1 MIITTEERARKN
13 GGEGGRME
21 ARGVAGGSHGDA
33 LLRGRRSDIK
43 KITHDEA
50 DSSFFFL
57 LGSQRHKGKEPKWD
71 KRANGLADPL

>member
-1 MIITTEERARKN
+1 
-13 GGEGGRME
+13 ME

-71 KRANGLADPL
+71 KQAIGLADPL